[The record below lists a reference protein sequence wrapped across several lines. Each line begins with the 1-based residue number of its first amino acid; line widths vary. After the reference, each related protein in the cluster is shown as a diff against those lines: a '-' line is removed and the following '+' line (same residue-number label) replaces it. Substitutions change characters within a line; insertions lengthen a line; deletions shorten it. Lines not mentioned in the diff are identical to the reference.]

1 MGRGR
6 EGPLW
11 KRGVGGK
18 CGALSGIGVEG
29 TEGKVWGP
37 AEGMGICNIRMWLV
51 CRLFRIYQRP
61 ERWKTLKTQRRDPK
75 VQCPTVER
83 GNTWNPP
90 PIEREG
96 IKWREGLS
104 IPQSKI
110 LTQNCFSLKKAA
122 EKRMEKK
129 QRESS
134 SDWSKLGSISRG
146 CSKVWHF
153 YWCYGVLTDRSLT

>member
-1 MGRGR
+1 
-6 EGPLW
+6 
-11 KRGVGGK
+11 
-18 CGALSGIGVEG
+18 
-29 TEGKVWGP
+29 
-37 AEGMGICNIRMWLV
+37 
-51 CRLFRIYQRP
+51 
-61 ERWKTLKTQRRDPK
+61 

-146 CSKVWHF
+146 CSKV
-153 YWCYGVLTDRSLT
+153 